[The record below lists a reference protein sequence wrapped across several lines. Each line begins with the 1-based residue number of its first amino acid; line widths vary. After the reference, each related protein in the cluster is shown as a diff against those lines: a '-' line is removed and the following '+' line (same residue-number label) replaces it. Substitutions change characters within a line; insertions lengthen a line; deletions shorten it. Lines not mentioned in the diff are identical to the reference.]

1 MKRDRLNS
9 ELQALERK
17 IRFLLKEYNT
27 LKKEI
32 DETKEENLSLKNIIS
47 LKEKQ
52 LSDFQN
58 KINISTIVDSIT
70 TGESEVSE
78 VKEKL
83 NEYIKEIDK
92 CIRYL
97 NE

>member
-32 DETKEENLSLKNIIS
+32 EETKEENLSLKNIIS

>member
-9 ELQALERK
+9 ELQSLERK
-17 IRFLLKEYNT
+17 IRFLLGEYN
-27 LKKEI
+27 
-32 DETKEENLSLKNIIS
+32 S
-47 LKEKQ
+47 LKENQDALKNENLELRGIIDKKDKQ

-58 KINISTIVDSIT
+58 KINISTIVDSISEE
-70 TGESEVSE
+70 ESGVSE

-92 CIRYL
+92 CIQYL
-97 NE
+97 NK

>member
-47 LKEKQ
+47 LKEEQ

-58 KINISTIVDSIT
+58 KINISTIVDSIA